1 MPLSNEEDTWTT
13 PVFEVVSV
21 VLERDDVFI
30 FADAIIDCV
39 MCLQKFIC
47 SGSVQQSKDT
57 VHVVSEMY
65 ITVYSE
71 HFTLYNVHC
80 TMYTVHV
87 VGGKFT

>member
-1 MPLSNEEDTWTT
+1 MPVSNEEDTWTT

-57 VHVVSEMY
+57 VYLVSFHVLQVFGAVKERV
-65 ITVYSE
+65 IN
-71 HFTLYNVHC
+71 FTS
-80 TMYTVHV
+80 
-87 VGGKFT
+87 K